1 MTHRPNCTNPTDCK
15 AGKRGRHCLPCHARA
30 NALRNNATRVN
41 QTDTARAKRT
51 ASYRATRVGY
61 VPEGMEETN
70 RMLRNGHIA
79 TDERKRMFGAQIV
92 ADNQREMRRRHERSK
107 RQEY

>member
-1 MTHRPNCTNPTDCK
+1 MTHRPHCTNPTDCK

-41 QTDTARAKRT
+41 QTDAAKQKRVE
-51 ASYRATRVGY
+51 ASVASRLSY
-61 VPEGMEETN
+61 VPKGMEELN
-70 RMLRNGHIA
+70 VYLRNQRVTI
-79 TDERKRMFGAQIV
+79 DERKRMFGAQIV